1 MGNIFIDGLS
11 CIVRVIHMAIMK
23 IRGGDLD
30 LVEYEFNVFPP
41 GEEIRTL
48 GIPRPKSLA
57 PVKGTVKVT
66 SPARIHLTVLDMN
79 RFSPA
84 RPGGGGVGFAIQLYC
99 SVEVK
104 CLTKG
109 LEIDY
114 NRPAIIKHFVEV
126 FKKISGYKGGFSIKA
141 TDHQHQHV
149 GLGSTSTIMISLATA
164 MNDAVGSQF
173 TDDQLRKMI
182 GYNYVEETVEGNV
195 AFGFETGVGPA
206 VSIHGGMAIMG
217 DEISLVYHH
226 SFAEGKTVYII
237 IPPTEISSA
246 GTQEFDLLMNK
257 ARVLDYRDR
266 EIKAYMIMMD
276 LIPALEKAD
285 LGKIGNTIW
294 EIEFRGSKRAEVE
307 HHSYSIY
314 RHMSRLREAGFEFVG
329 MSSVGPSIAIITDK
343 KKSEVEKIMKDL
355 GFSIAIVTKV
365 DNKGLVI
372 KHDKK

>member
-1 MGNIFIDGLS
+1 
-11 CIVRVIHMAIMK
+11 
-23 IRGGDLD
+23 
-30 LVEYEFNVFPP
+30 
-41 GEEIRTL
+41 
-48 GIPRPKSLA
+48 
-57 PVKGTVKVT
+57 
-66 SPARIHLTVLDMN
+66 
-79 RFSPA
+79 
-84 RPGGGGVGFAIQLYC
+84 
-99 SVEVK
+99 
-104 CLTKG
+104 
-109 LEIDY
+109 
-114 NRPAIIKHFVEV
+114 
-126 FKKISGYKGGFSIKA
+126 
-141 TDHQHQHV
+141 
-149 GLGSTSTIMISLATA
+149 
-164 MNDAVGSQF
+164 
-173 TDDQLRKMI
+173 
-182 GYNYVEETVEGNV
+182 
-195 AFGFETGVGPA
+195 
-206 VSIHGGMAIMG
+206 MG